1 MTLTTIFTV
10 TTEASLNTA
19 IAEIDTTGADAA
31 TNTAYTID
39 FADNIKLLGTVARD
53 AINRD
58 SGSTLTINDDGDT
71 LDGTGAQRGLF
82 VYAGTVDVGNLA
94 IDDDRRRDRRPDRV
108 HRPDRHGPGRR
119 PLVVAGPALS
129 VAPARLARRAWRRTP
144 RKTLQAKA
152 D

>member
-19 IAEIDTTGADAA
+19 IAEIDATGADAA
-31 TNTAYTID
+31 TNTAYT
-39 FADNIKLLGTVARD
+39 
-53 AINRD
+53 
-58 SGSTLTINDDGDT
+58 S
-71 LDGTGAQRGLF
+71 GLF